1 MSTGM
6 DENQQR
12 GSGAGR
18 LVMWSV
24 RFFGLPILWLVAR
37 TSRPLIV
44 GWEKVEAEHAEGRGV
59 IFAFWHNRLL
69 LPVWFFRHK
78 KIHVLVSRHGDGEL
92 IAILL
97 SRFGFVPVR
106 GSADRTGGRKKGGA
120 RALYAMA
127 KSGKEGY
134 DLAFTPDGPRG
145 PVYSIAPGLITLA
158 RLSRLKVVPVGIEIS
173 RFLRLKSWDRF
184 RIPLPFCRAAFVFG
198 APVAIMEEDGETHVR
213 LAEALEAV
221 SNEAADLL
229 GVDDP
234 FGDRCRESF
243 AIRRSRLSR

>member
-1 MSTGM
+1 M
-6 DENQQR
+6 
-12 GSGAGR
+12 
-18 LVMWSV
+18 
-24 RFFGLPILWLVAR
+24 
-37 TSRPLIV
+37 V
-44 GWEKVEAEHAEGRGV
+44 GWAGVEAEHAEGRGV
-59 IFAFWHNRLL
+59 IFVLWHNRLL

-97 SRFGFVPVR
+97 SRFGFVPIR
-106 GSADRTGGRKKGGA
+106 GSADRSGRRKKGGA

-145 PVYSIAPGLITLA
+145 PVYSLAPGLITLA
-158 RLSRLKVVPVGIEIS
+158 RLSKLKVVPVGIEIS
-173 RFLRLKSWDRF
+173 RYLRLKSWDRF
-184 RIPLPFCRAAFVFG
+184 RIPRPFCRAAFVFG
-198 APVAIMEEDGETHVR
+198 APIAIREEDGETHTR

-221 SNEAADLL
+221 SKEAAHLL

-234 FGDRCRESF
+234 FEDRSRESI
-243 AIRRSRLSR
+243 AVRQKRLSRSDHRCLDPEPPGSRG